1 MEAPVGIGQR
11 EFFPSK
17 HPFHTDELTAKF
29 AGRAILS
36 LFKDPVEVGDIVEST
51 VVTDLTDALFGFDEP
66 TGRIADAS
74 VVDIIDKGLTG
85 SAFDESIEGYRAHI
99 DQF

>member
-11 EFFPSK
+11 EFFPSE
-17 HPFHTDELTAKF
+17 HPFHADELASKLT
-29 AGRAILS
+29 GCAILG
-36 LFKDPVEVGDIVEST
+36 LFKDPVEVGHVVESA

-66 TGRIADAS
+66 TGRITDAR

-85 SAFDESIEGYRAHI
+85 SAFDEAIEGYRAHI